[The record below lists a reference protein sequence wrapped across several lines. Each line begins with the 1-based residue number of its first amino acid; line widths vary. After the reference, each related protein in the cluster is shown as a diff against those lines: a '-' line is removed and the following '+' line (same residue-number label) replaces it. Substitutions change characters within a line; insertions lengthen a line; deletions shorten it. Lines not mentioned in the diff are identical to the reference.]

1 MNDKHN
7 SDQGTTDE
15 PALTQR
21 NTETVR
27 GETTLADESITELLI
42 DEGSTRTNLGVVPSS
57 YGAAGGTTDATEE
70 GGDGSGI

>member
-1 MNDKHN
+1 MNEKHN
-7 SDQGTTDE
+7 SDQGTADE

-27 GETTLADESITELLI
+27 GETTLADESIADLVI
-42 DEGSTRTNLGVVPSS
+42 DEGSTRVNLGVVPSS

-70 GGDGSGI
+70 GGDGAGI